1 MTDIDNNSG
10 LKDVSTIPEAQIVG
24 HGAPAEEADDYRGKV
39 KVINT
44 LTGEVMER
52 EYNSVHDIKNI
63 WLELD
68 GTRKA
73 IDKAQKKLKALL
85 EQFMTAYDEYEFAD
99 GSKIKWIHSSRK
111 EFNVGELRKYLDEDV
126 LSLVSAVS
134 STKLKDYL
142 DECIQRGEMTYA
154 EKDEIFATAEE
165 VPGSAYIKVNG

>member
-1 MTDIDNNSG
+1 MTNIDNNSG
-10 LKDVSTIPEAQIVG
+10 LKDVANIPEAQIIG
-24 HGAPAEEADDYRGKV
+24 SAAPTEEADEYQGKV

-44 LTGEVMER
+44 MTGEVMER
-52 EYNSVHDIKNI
+52 EYSSVHDIKNI

-73 IDKAQKKLKALL
+73 IDKAQKKLKALM

-111 EFNVGELRKYLDEDV
+111 EFNMAELRKYLDEDV
-126 LSLVSAVS
+126 LSLVSTVS
-134 STKLKDYL
+134 STKLRDYL
-142 DECIQRGEMTYA
+142 DECVQRGEMTYP